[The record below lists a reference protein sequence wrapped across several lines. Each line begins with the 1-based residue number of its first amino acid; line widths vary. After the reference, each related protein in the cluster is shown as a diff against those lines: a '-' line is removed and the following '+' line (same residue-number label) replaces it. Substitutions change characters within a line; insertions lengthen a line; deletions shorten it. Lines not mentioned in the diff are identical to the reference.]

1 MFGFTNQ
8 GSLFPM
14 IGIDFGSQTIKAVV
28 ISGKPGRFQIDACIE
43 VLTPKG
49 SLVDYQMQDVEKIS
63 QSVKQLVKL
72 LPTRLRF
79 AATAVSG
86 SNVITKVTQVD
97 NKMTEGE
104 LESHIEMEAE
114 QLIPFPLDEISLD
127 FEVLGPNLAD
137 PTRNDV
143 LVSAA
148 RTDSITSRVTTLQD
162 SGLQVKVVDVGLHA
176 LGRPVVAL
184 LPELTA
190 ERAQSV
196 CALVDIGA
204 MSLTF
209 GVMVNGEI
217 IYSRLQS
224 FGGDNFTQSIASF
237 YNLPQDEAER
247 TKVQSRLPADA
258 DMDVLAPY
266 ITLLVQQVRR
276 NIQLFCSSSG
286 HREVDML
293 VLSGGGSLIPGLAEQ
308 LAMELQI
315 EVKHP
320 DPFSV
325 SPKHRSEF
333 VKHGAKYM
341 TALGL
346 ALRSFVPCQI

>member
-1 MFGFTNQ
+1 MFGLTNQ

-72 LPTRLRF
+72 LPNRFRF

-97 NKMTEGE
+97 NKMTESE

-127 FEVLGPNLAD
+127 FEVLGPNLSD

-176 LGRPVVAL
+176 LGRSIVAL
-184 LPELTA
+184 LPELVGDK
-190 ERAQSV
+190 AQAV

-204 MSLTF
+204 VSLTF

-293 VLSGGGSLIPGLAEQ
+293 ILSGGGSLIPSLAEQ
-308 LAMELQI
+308 LAMELQV

>member
-1 MFGFTNQ
+1 MFGFLNQ
-8 GSLFPM
+8 GSLYSM
-14 IGIDFGSQTIKAVV
+14 VGVDFGSQTIKAVV
-28 ISGKPGRFQIDACIE
+28 ISGKAGRFQIDACIE
-43 VLTPKG
+43 VQTPKG
-49 SLVDYQMQDVEKIS
+49 SLIDYQMQDVEKIS

-72 LPTRLRF
+72 LPSRQRF
-79 AATAVSG
+79 VATSVSG
-86 SNVITKVTQVD
+86 SNVISKVTQID
-97 NKMTEGE
+97 NKLSTSE

-127 FEVLGPNLAD
+127 FEVLGPNLND

-148 RTDSITSRVTTLQD
+148 RTESITSRVTTLQD
-162 SGLQVKVVDVGLHA
+162 SGLQVKVVDVSLHA
-176 LGRPVVAL
+176 LARSMVAL
-184 LPELTA
+184 VPELTTSRTDA
-190 ERAQSV
+190 V

-204 MSLTF
+204 VSLTF
-209 GVMVNGEI
+209 GVMVNGEVV
-217 IYSRLQS
+217 YSRLQS
-224 FGGDNFTQSIASF
+224 FGGDNFTQSVASF
-237 YNLPQDEAER
+237 YNLPIDEAER
-247 TKVQSRLPADA
+247 TKVQGRLPADA

-286 HREVDML
+286 YREVDL
-293 VLSGGGSLIPGLAEQ
+293 LLLSGGGSLIPGLAEQ
-308 LAMELQI
+308 LAMELQV

-320 DPFSV
+320 DPFSI

>member
-1 MFGFTNQ
+1 MFGFAHQ
-8 GSLFPM
+8 GSMYPVV
-14 IGIDFGSQTIKAVV
+14 GIDFGSQTIKAVV

-49 SLVDYQMQDVEKIS
+49 CLVDYQMQDVERIS
-63 QSVKQLVKL
+63 QSVRQLVKL
-72 LPTRLRF
+72 LPGHPRY

-86 SNVITKVTQVD
+86 SNVITKITQVD
-97 NKMTEGE
+97 NKMTGSDLEG
-104 LESHIEMEAE
+104 HIEMEAE
-114 QLIPFPLDEISLD
+114 QIIPFPIDEISID
-127 FEVLGPNLAD
+127 FEVLGPNLSD

-148 RTDSITSRVTTLQD
+148 RTDSVTSRATTIQD
-162 SGLQVKVVDVGLHA
+162 AGLQVKVVDVGLHA
-176 LGRPVVAL
+176 LARSVLAL
-184 LPELTA
+184 MPDMVDEK
-190 ERAQSV
+190 AQSV
-196 CALVDIGA
+196 TALIDIGA
-204 MSLTF
+204 LSLTF

-224 FGGDNFTQSIASF
+224 FGGDNFAQSIASF
-237 YNLPQDEAER
+237 YNLPYDEAER

-276 NIQLFCSSSG
+276 NIQLFCSSSSY
-286 HREVDML
+286 REVNML

-320 DPFSV
+320 DPFDV
-325 SPKHRSEF
+325 TPRHRSEY
-333 VKHGAKYM
+333 VTHGAKYM